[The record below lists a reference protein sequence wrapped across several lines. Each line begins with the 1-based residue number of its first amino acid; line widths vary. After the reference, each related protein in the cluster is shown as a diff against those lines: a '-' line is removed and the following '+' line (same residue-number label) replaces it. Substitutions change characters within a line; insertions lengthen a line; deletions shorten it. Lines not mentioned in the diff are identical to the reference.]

1 MTCESFQA
9 QIDEW
14 LDGEL
19 APTEAQLLEQ
29 HIEHCHACQTEA
41 QLAQDMLHALQSM
54 PLVAAPSDA
63 WSQLQEQLQQEK
75 TQQTTS
81 PSLFS
86 QVVEWCLQPW
96 VGWSIAAAAI
106 VTLVLQQPHTPQER
120 PILPH
125 NRTAPTI
132 PTQLRQVTTRSQPG
146 KQTARR
152 ATRKKTQ
159 QKQLQVALTHLR
171 QAQTHYQTAL
181 RTLEQ
186 IAQRTWEKQP
196 FLQPHQKAVKV
207 RWTQLDQQ
215 IGSLK
220 RKLQNQPNSP
230 RLHQHLLTLYQQ
242 KVELLRHATIEEL

>member
-19 APTEAQLLEQ
+19 TPTEARLFEQ
-29 HIEHCHACQTEA
+29 HIEHCHACQTET

-63 WSQLQEQLQQEK
+63 WSQLQKQLQQEK
-75 TQQTTS
+75 AQQTAS

-96 VGWSIAAAAI
+96 AGWSIAAAAI
-106 VTLVLQQPHTPQER
+106 VTLVLQQPPTEQP
-120 PILPH
+120 LTPH
-125 NRTAPTI
+125 NRTAPTL
-132 PTQLRQVTTRSQPG
+132 PTQLRHVSNRPTPH
-146 KQTARR
+146 KQT
-152 ATRKKTQ
+152 TKQTNQ
-159 QKQLQVALTHLR
+159 QKQLRVALTHLR
-171 QAQTHYQTAL
+171 QAQSHYQTAL

-186 IAQRTWEKQP
+186 IAQRAWEKQP

-207 RWTQLDQQ
+207 RWTELDQQ
-215 IGSLK
+215 INSLK

-230 RLHQHLLTLYQQ
+230 RLHQRLLNLYQQ